1 MEYGYLCLRPGMPFE
16 PFCQDK
22 IFVDQAAELTRPAFN
37 QLTNT
42 VRRQD
47 TVVLPTMSCLGNT
60 FSQILNR
67 WNLLKEKGVQIV
79 VIDCKEQAEDFMAYL
94 EKMREQMN
102 TEQQTTERNCSRPG
116 ARPKEIPEEFD
127 ALSQFYRQG
136 RISSRD
142 AADRLHISHTTFLRW
157 CRTRTA
163 Q

>member
-16 PFCQDK
+16 PFCQGK
-22 IFVDQAAELTRPAFN
+22 IFVDQAAELKRPAFD

-42 VRRQD
+42 VGQKD
-47 TVVLPTMSCLGNT
+47 KVVLPTLSCLGNT
-60 FSQILNR
+60 FSQILSR
-67 WNLLKEKGVQIV
+67 WNLLKEKGVQIE
-79 VIDCKEQAEDFMAYL
+79 VIDCMEQADSFMAYL
-94 EKMREQMN
+94 EKMREQMK
-102 TEQQTTERNCSRPG
+102 ECQIKTERNCSKPG
-116 ARPKEIPEEFD
+116 ARPKEIPEEFE

-142 AADRLHISHTTFLRW
+142 AADRLNVSHTTFLRW